1 MAELV
6 PGEVV
11 PQEDPPPARRAG
23 SEQVLGGPA
32 LVVSALGV
40 VYGDIGTSP
49 LYAMRTVFSVD
60 GGAVRAT
67 VGDVLGVASLVFW
80 SLTLTVSV
88 KYVVFVLRADND
100 GEGGVLALAALV
112 HRSVGRRSPGRAAV
126 VMGLGDLGA

>member
-11 PQEDPPPARRAG
+11 PQEDPPSARRPG
-23 SEQVLGGPA
+23 SEPGLGGRA
-32 LVVSALGV
+32 LVVGALGV

-49 LYAMRTVFSVD
+49 LYAMRTVFAVD

-67 VGDVLGVASLVFW
+67 VGDVLGVASLIFW

-112 HRSVGRRSPGRAAV
+112 
-126 VMGLGDLGA
+126 